1 MSVIKKN
8 TSRTVALCGV
18 MTALAIVFGYLEH
31 LIPLPFGIY
40 GLKLGLANLA
50 IVITLYALNTYYS
63 ASINLTRIILCA
75 LLFGSFTSFW
85 YSLIGGILS
94 FTVMVMIKKINKFSP
109 IGVSVCGAIAHNL
122 GQIAVA
128 VIITEE
134 FKIALYFPV
143 LMISGAITGTLIG
156 IISTAVLKAPVFKA
170 K

>member
-1 MSVIKKN
+1 MIKRS
-8 TSRTVALCGV
+8 TSRVIALCGV
-18 MTALAIVFGYLEH
+18 MTALAIVFGYIEH
-31 LIPLPFGIY
+31 LIPMPFGIY
-40 GLKLGLANLA
+40 GLKLGLANL
-50 IVITLYALNTYYS
+50 VVVVMLYSLKAYY
-63 ASINLTRIILCA
+63 AFSINLTRIILCA
-75 LLFGSFTSFW
+75 MLFGSFTSFW

-94 FTVMVMIKKINKFSP
+94 FTVMVLIKKINKFST

>member
-8 TSRTVALCGV
+8 TARTVALCGV

-31 LIPLPFGIY
+31 LIPMPFGIY

-94 FTVMVMIKKINKFSP
+94 FTVMVVIKKINKFSP

-143 LMISGAITGTLIG
+143 LMISGAITGMLIG